1 MSLRVS
7 KMDRI
12 SSDELRGAE
21 ACALPCSSHCMASGV
36 STRCLGIAVDK
47 QLIPRGVFN
56 TGTGFFLHNSN
67 TPLPCKTKLAPE
79 VVLTGGVSL
88 GTVISCQLLGQDV
101 ASKCG

>member
-1 MSLRVS
+1 
-7 KMDRI
+7 
-12 SSDELRGAE
+12 
-21 ACALPCSSHCMASGV
+21 MASGV

-56 TGTGFFLHNSN
+56 TDTGFFLHNSN